1 LVLFRIIDKIF
12 SEVDPHIE
20 DGTIIREY
28 KMSALPTLY
37 DLFVKLIKYLVIFE
51 ILFGMIFSVDNSRI
65 DRES

>member
-1 LVLFRIIDKIF
+1 MKIF
-12 SEVDPHIE
+12 SEVDAYIE
-20 DGTIIREY
+20 KGSIIREY

-37 DLFVKLIKYLVIFE
+37 DLFVRLIKYLVIFE

>member
-1 LVLFRIIDKIF
+1 MKIF
-12 SEVDPHIE
+12 SEVDAFIE
-20 DGTIIREY
+20 QGSIIREY

-37 DLFVKLIKYLVIFE
+37 DLFVRLIKYLVIFE

>member
-1 LVLFRIIDKIF
+1 MKIF
-12 SEVDPHIE
+12 SEVDTFIE
-20 DGTIIREY
+20 QGSIIREY

-37 DLFVKLIKYLVIFE
+37 DLFVRLIKYLVIFE